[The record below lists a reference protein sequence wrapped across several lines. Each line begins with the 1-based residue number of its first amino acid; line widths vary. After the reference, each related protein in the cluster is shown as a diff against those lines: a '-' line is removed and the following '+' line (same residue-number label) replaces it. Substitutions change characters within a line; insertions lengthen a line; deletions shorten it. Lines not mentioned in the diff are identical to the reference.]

1 MKKYIAHLP
10 LVISAYFL
18 LGVSKCDSPELER
31 SGTPPINYTL
41 EEKRRNSS
49 LDFPTP
55 EVHQILRNGKAIWQL
70 GDTAPTL
77 YAGETLELVGS
88 GLGAGTNIDYS
99 KILIGRARVLESDLK
114 MYVGNVDVIKA
125 DYFEEN
131 KTYDTW
137 DREILQWS
145 NEHIKFKVP
154 ETTDRGPLVVSVQKR
169 IDSNKSLTIADRAHS
184 VWDPNSERVRGPF
197 NHKSDVVSKLSEAKL
212 SSPIDVI
219 VVNKNFKDRVLA
231 GEKIYWSY
239 DYNIGAV
246 HNARN
251 QDWTSIMQGKSIDPI
266 TGEKADPEKLF
277 GAIPIK
283 SNLIV
288 PNFLRE
294 KVTFDPYP
302 IPNPLT
308 SVVSGKQLYSGETNP
323 TGYVGYVYASSLEP
337 KTGKEGHWI
346 GFSCASCHGQ
356 QISFPDKNGKS
367 VTKVFAGL
375 PNPNWSMKFLVLSKF
390 KEVQGKE
397 EGINGE
403 IDKTMLLY
411 HVPNGAGEHS
421 LLRSSTVKSSPYR
434 NDFLFSPI
442 AIPNVTTH
450 TPLRRSLSHTELYAG
465 FEGSYVHSEE
475 PDGAIGSMNSD
486 SLKSLTAYMTTLNK
500 DDQVLHQ
507 LAMHRWL
514 KQNNLLNEIDNNSEK
529 EFIYNDKKSYPILA
543 SRLERGKAL
552 YAQHCLKCHSSNFG
566 TGSDENMIPITEVGT
581 YFSPTI
587 FQRETQSIRSS
598 MMTHLYWVQKRGLLH
613 DTHVKSLEDLVNPD
627 RCDTKSTLYK
637 KYYTIHSGS
646 FKIPVGTPE
655 QEKITEKHAYFSR
668 VDWDSK
674 NFYWD
679 YQKMLKEFGPKEFG
693 TNQVLN
699 LPKTPHP
706 WCLKDKSE
714 IKDLVSYLLTL

>member
-277 GAIPIK
+277 GAIPIR

-411 HVPNGAGEHS
+411 HIPNGAGEHS

-475 PDGAIGSMNSD
+475 PDGAIGSMYSD

-543 SRLERGKAL
+543 SRLERGKEL
-552 YAQHCLKCHSSNFG
+552 YAQQCLKCHSSNFG

-627 RCDTKSTLYK
+627 RCDTKSALYK

-646 FKIPVGTPE
+646 FKIPVGTSE

-693 TNQVLN
+693 TNHVLN

-706 WCLKDKSE
+706 WCLRDKSE